1 MGGVG
6 QGPSIKLATRKHIDD
21 DLTKTRSLDH
31 RKQLANGM
39 VAALVA

>member
-1 MGGVG
+1 MGRVG

-21 DLTKTRSLDH
+21 DHTKTRSLDQ
-31 RKQLANGM
+31 RKQRANGM